1 MTEPRA
7 PFDLFE
13 RELGTSE
20 PEEIVELVRSMEL
33 QLSDLYREKEYSSDG
48 DTPSQYE
55 RVASELYAFY
65 LDRDRLRE
73 RYGVDTSDDLMAL
86 IDSMEEQLTD
96 LYTSEDGAEGGA
108 PAAPLYRSLIL
119 TAAVTMAAT
128 IALSAMIYG
137 VRPDGPLN
145 GAFGLMIW
153 LAMAIFGSVMALRAR
168 APATAPRLMALAP
181 VGGLVTLLVVLAA
194 LSHTAGKPILRID
207 YVLHCLQTVGL
218 LACLPF
224 VCVSLV
230 LHSGDPASP
239 VLAGAAAGF
248 SAGAIAA
255 LAYSISCP
263 ISDPLASLS
272 AHAMT
277 VLILTSIGALIG
289 WRLYAW

>member
-96 LYTSEDGAEGGA
+96 LYTPEDGAEGGA
-108 PAAPLYRSLIL
+108 PAEPEEASKLRRAVEMIQRELKVSSAYDVVDLVRSMEEQLIELYRDREA
-119 TAAVTMAAT
+119 TEAAMAA
-128 IALSAMIYG
+128 IEE
-137 VRPDGPLN
+137 
-145 GAFGLMIW
+145 
-153 LAMAIFGSVMALRAR
+153 
-168 APATAPRLMALAP
+168 
-181 VGGLVTLLVVLAA
+181 
-194 LSHTAGKPILRID
+194 
-207 YVLHCLQTVGL
+207 
-218 LACLPF
+218 
-224 VCVSLV
+224 
-230 LHSGDPASP
+230 GDP
-239 VLAGAAAGF
+239 VQQLQG
-248 SAGAIAA
+248 
-255 LAYSISCP
+255 L
-263 ISDPLASLS
+263 
-272 AHAMT
+272 
-277 VLILTSIGALIG
+277 
-289 WRLYAW
+289 